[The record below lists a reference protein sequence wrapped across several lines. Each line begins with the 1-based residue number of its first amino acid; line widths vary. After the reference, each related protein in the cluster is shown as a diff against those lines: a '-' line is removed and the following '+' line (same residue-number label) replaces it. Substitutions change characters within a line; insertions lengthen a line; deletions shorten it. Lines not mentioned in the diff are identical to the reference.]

1 MFVGIDLIGIW
12 FGPFPTILCDFI
24 NITKASFTAT
34 YIFTLFN
41 IFVLNFMFVCVW
53 KKMRM
58 MIDLLLFHLISRL
71 SVMLAIGLS
80 IMKSMA
86 PGKPTLNVV
95 STFIFEY
102 RRSCQRKLIVQNIIE
117 KYHLSQTIC
126 CRTYNSSM
134 DNLGQKWSN
143 QPVEVLITSFLFLVY
158 LILLVPIYIKRR
170 QNEQQDQ
177 PNLNQL
183 PKSLESLLMNFGIIM
198 VCILVWILLYIMNR
212 YEFKI
217 I

>member
-1 MFVGIDLIGIW
+1 MGIDLIGIW

-24 NITKASFTAT
+24 NISKASFTAT

-95 STFIFEY
+95 S
-102 RRSCQRKLIVQNIIE
+102 NIGGYVKE
-117 KYHLSQTIC
+117 
-126 CRTYNSSM
+126 
-134 DNLGQKWSN
+134 SN
-143 QPVEVLITSFLFLVY
+143 
-158 LILLVPIYIKRR
+158 
-170 QNEQQDQ
+170 
-177 PNLNQL
+177 
-183 PKSLESLLMNFGIIM
+183 
-198 VCILVWILLYIMNR
+198 
-212 YEFKI
+212 
-217 I
+217 